1 MKLQGINISATWP
14 THNFDCLAA
23 HGASR
28 YKARVCNIPPP
39 LAGVGGSSGNME
51 SQLSPEVVG
60 TAAATEA
67 SSTNGGTAGI
77 TVTEPDT
84 STMQKQSA
92 GLSAS
97 FYLPVKSKFI
107 ARKVCKL
114 HT

>member
-1 MKLQGINISATWP
+1 MKLQGINVSAVWP
-14 THNFDCLAA
+14 AYNFYCLAA

-39 LAGVGGSSGNME
+39 LAGVGGAAGNVE
-51 SQLSPEVVG
+51 SQLSPDGVG
-60 TAAATEA
+60 TAATTEA

-92 GLSAS
+92 GLAT
-97 FYLPVKSKFI
+97 LAFI
-107 ARKVCKL
+107 LFTCKAKVCCK
-114 HT
+114 

>member
-1 MKLQGINISATWP
+1 
-14 THNFDCLAA
+14 
-23 HGASR
+23 
-28 YKARVCNIPPP
+28 
-39 LAGVGGSSGNME
+39 ME
-51 SQLSPEVVG
+51 SQLSPDGVG

-92 GLSAS
+92 GVSAS
-97 FYLPVKSKFI
+97 LYLPVKSEFT
-107 ARKVCKL
+107 ASRVCKL